1 MKLVFGRFAQYIKPS
16 VKKYLK
22 NDYQELN
29 LKISNFS
36 DGEVFVEGKDKVL
49 NEDIF
54 FIQTFPRYKVN
65 EALIET
71 FIILDAL
78 KRGKARSINL
88 ILPYFPYARQDRKIN
103 PLDPISASLI
113 ASLLETSGANLVVT
127 LDLHAPQIAGNFS
140 IPCFELSALEVL
152 SKYLKEK
159 INKDFVVVAPDA
171 GAAKRAR
178 KFAKLL
184 GELPVVIIDKYR
196 PKPNI
201 SEVAAVFG
209 EVQNKNC
216 ILIDDMIDTA
226 GTITNAAKFLKD
238 KGAKDIY
245 ICATHGVFSGK
256 AKERIEKI
264 LKENIVK
271 EVIVTNSLPQEI
283 EGLTIL
289 DIIPTLFNFFGV

>member
-1 MKLVFGRFAQYIKPS
+1 MNLVFGRFAF
-16 VKKYLK
+16 YLK
-22 NDYQELN
+22 PYVEKFLKSNYKELN

-36 DGEVFVEGKDKVL
+36 DGEIFVEGKDKVF
-49 NEDIF
+49 NEDVY

-65 EALIET
+65 EALMET
-71 FIILDAL
+71 FIVLDAL
-78 KRGKARSINL
+78 KRGNAKSINL
-88 ILPYFPYARQDRKIN
+88 ILPYYPYARQDRKIN
-103 PLDPISASLI
+103 PLDPISSSLV
-113 ASLLETSGANLVVT
+113 ASLLEASGANVVVT
-127 LDLHAPQIAGNFS
+127 LDLHAPQIAGNFN
-140 IPCFELSALEVL
+140 IPCFEYSALEVFAD
-152 SKYLKEK
+152 YLKEK
-159 INKDFVVVAPDA
+159 IDKDFVVVAPDA

-201 SEVAAVFG
+201 SEVTAIFG
-209 EVQNKNC
+209 EVENKNC

-256 AKERIEKI
+256 AKERIENV
-264 LKENIVK
+264 LKEKIVK

-283 EGLTIL
+283 ESLTIL
-289 DIIPTLFNFFGV
+289 DIVPILFNGV